1 MSGAVLGV
9 GAGLLLSAVWA
20 FGASDVALALT
31 MVFVGLIVAV
41 TFGAPSWRR
50 FGVAMLFAAAIVAGV
65 IVLVTV

>member
-1 MSGAVLGV
+1 VA
-9 GAGLLLSAVWA
+9 AGLLLSAVWA

-41 TFGAPSWRR
+41 TLGAPSWLR
-50 FGVAMLFAAAIVAGV
+50 FGVAMLVAALVVGGA